1 MSILPVHGMLNSF
14 FTFAGPSEFNKT
26 TTPTTFYEFNDFNTF
41 IMQKNKTSRRDF
53 LKTSTVLTGGAMLSG
68 LPLAQAA
75 HSLVDDT
82 IRIALVGCGGRG
94 TGAAVQALLTKQNVK
109 LVAMADAFRSK
120 VDEAYKNITAEDLQD
135 VAGVEGSVRSRVE
148 VPEEN
153 KFVGFDAYKKAIAL
167 ADVVIL
173 ATPPGFRPAHFEEAV
188 KKGKQVFMEKPV
200 AVDGP
205 GIRRVL
211 AAAEEAKRKKL
222 NVVVGLQ
229 RHYQTVYRQWIDKI
243 QDGAIGEIIT
253 SRVYWNMGAL
263 WIRPRKEGQTEM
275 QYQMDNWY
283 YFNWLCG
290 DHIVEQHVHNLDVS
304 NWAKQ
309 AYPVRAYG
317 SGGRQVRISK
327 ETGEIYDHHTVEFEY
342 ADGSRM
348 FSQCRQIPGT
358 KDSVTEGFH
367 GTKGTAPAPGK
378 ILTSKGK
385 TLMNYDSK
393 NDPNPYQ
400 VEHDE
405 LFAAIAK
412 GEYKFADAE
421 NAAKSTMTAI
431 LGRLATYSGQ
441 IVEWDAA
448 LNSQTVLMPEILD
461 WNASPKVLPG
471 PDGIYPCAVPGVFK
485 VV

>member
-1 MSILPVHGMLNSF
+1 MSKINS
-14 FTFAGPSEFNKT
+14 
-26 TTPTTFYEFNDFNTF
+26 
-41 IMQKNKTSRRDF
+41 SRRKF
-53 LKTSTVLTGGAMLSG
+53 LKTGTILTGGAMLSG

-75 HSLVDDT
+75 QSLVDDT
-82 IRIALVGCGGRG
+82 IKIALVGCGGRG

-120 VDEAYKNITAEDLQD
+120 IDEAYKNITADDLQD
-135 VAGVEGSVRSRVE
+135 IIGVEGSVKSRVD
-148 VPEEN
+148 VPEDR

-173 ATPPGFRPAHFEEAV
+173 TTPPGFRPAHFEEAV
-188 KKGKQVFMEKPV
+188 KRGKQIFMEKPV

-205 GIRRVL
+205 GIRKVL

-229 RHYQTVYRQWIDKI
+229 RHYQNVYRQWIDRL
-243 QDGAIGEIIT
+243 QNGAIGEIIT

-263 WIRPRKEGQTEM
+263 WIHPRKKGQTEM
-275 QYQMDNWY
+275 EYQMDNWY

-309 AYPVRAYG
+309 AYPVKAYG
-317 SGGRQVRISK
+317 SGGRQVRIGP
-327 ETGEIYDHHTVEFEY
+327 ETGEIFDHHTVEFEY

-367 GTKGTAPAPGK
+367 GTKGTAPSPGL
-378 ILTSKGK
+378 ILKKGK
-385 TLMNYDSK
+385 EIMNYQSK

-421 NAAKSTMTAI
+421 NAAKSTLTAI
-431 LGRLATYSGQ
+431 MGRMATYSGQ
-441 IVEWDAA
+441 IVDWNTA
-448 LNSQTVLMPEILD
+448 LNSQVNLMPEMLD
-461 WNASPKVLPG
+461 WNANPRVLPG

-485 VV
+485 VM